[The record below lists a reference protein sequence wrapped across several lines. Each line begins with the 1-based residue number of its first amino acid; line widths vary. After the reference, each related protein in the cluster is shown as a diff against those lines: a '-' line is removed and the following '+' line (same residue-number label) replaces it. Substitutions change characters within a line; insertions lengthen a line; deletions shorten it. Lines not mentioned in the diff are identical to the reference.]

1 MVSRRAVLGGLGA
14 TAVLGTAGITAA
26 VDEDK
31 LLHKLGLRNSPDHRV
46 PVSNRVVE
54 TQTMKSAA
62 MGKDVSWA
70 IALPTRPPAGVVVC
84 LHGQAEDH
92 RFAFEEVYLHDV
104 AADLDLDL
112 AIAAIDGGPVSYWH
126 PRDDGTDS
134 MALVLDEF
142 IPLLES
148 RLGKGLPIALLG
160 WSMGGYGALL
170 FAERRPERFE
180 AIAAA
185 SPALFS
191 VFEEAFD
198 GAFDS
203 PSDFAE
209 FDVRPGIARLSAV
222 DVRIDCGEQ
231 DWFVDNSRSF
241 AEKLPRPNLGRF
253 SRGYHDI
260 AYWRSI
266 TPDQLTTIAQS
277 MGIR

>member
-14 TAVLGTAGITAA
+14 TAVLGTAGVAAA

-31 LLHKLGLRNSPDHRV
+31 LLHRLGLRNSPDHRV
-46 PVSNRVVE
+46 PVAYRVVRTE
-54 TQTMKSAA
+54 TLTSKA
-62 MGKDVSWA
+62 MGADVPWSM
-70 IALPTRPPAGVVVC
+70 ALPSAPPAGVVVC
-84 LHGQAEDH
+84 LHGQAEDQS
-92 RFAFEEVYLHDV
+92 FAFDKAFIHDV

-126 PRDDGTDS
+126 PRDDGTDA

-170 FAERRPERFE
+170 FAERQPERFA

-191 VFEEAFD
+191 VVEEAFA

-203 PSDFAE
+203 ADDFAE
-209 FDVRPGIARLSAV
+209 FDVRTDVDRLRPV
-222 DVRIDCGEQ
+222 DVRIDCGTQ
-231 DWFVDNSRSF
+231 DWFVDNARSF
-241 AEKLPRPNLGRF
+241 AAKLPRPNLGRF

-260 AYWRSI
+260 AYWRSVA
-266 TPDQLTTIAQS
+266 PDQLTTIATS